1 MKGNSWLKSSN
12 PLVDSL
18 LPSIGESKFD
28 NYSRDSLD
36 ASKND
41 NHTKKPRCVL
51 NFILFTHKVELVYYS
66 KLETACTRSST
77 DEESG
82 MSGTFIVGV
91 WWDIEN

>member
-1 MKGNSWLKSSN
+1 MKGTSWLRSSN

-41 NHTKKPRCVL
+41 HTKKPRYVCICMVSIE
-51 NFILFTHKVELVYYS
+51 ILFSHIHL
-66 KLETACTRSST
+66 L
-77 DEESG
+77 
-82 MSGTFIVGV
+82 
-91 WWDIEN
+91 